1 MHDFVFSD
9 SWHVY
14 SLNCPLAFSV
24 ESQLF
29 HGYQLRYTVKWSKKA
44 PLFVYFWD
52 SAGLGLGRH
61 IWVILYMYMHVKIQR
76 TNNIICYFTDCRHFA
91 QHWCETFRWKLWWS
105 MEAGLPERSQR
116 KSLCRIHQKC
126 TRWDAGITLD
136 QLITILHWI
145 MWYLWLNIF
154 LLQ

>member
-1 MHDFVFSD
+1 MILFFLTVGMYTHSTALWLSV
-9 SWHVY
+9 W
-14 SLNCPLAFSV
+14 SLNYSMAISL
-24 ESQLF
+24 EI
-29 HGYQLRYTVKWSKKA
+29 KWSQKA
-44 PLFVYFWD
+44 PVFVYFWD
-52 SAGLGLGRH
+52 SAGLWPERH
-61 IWVILYMYMHVKIQR
+61 TWVILYMCVHVKIPK
-76 TNNIICYFTDCRHFA
+76 TNNIIYYFTDCRHFA
-91 QHWCETFRWKLWWS
+91 QHWCENFRWKLWWS

-136 QLITILHWI
+136 QLIKTFLWI